1 MKMSDWK
8 DTAELIGIAAIV
20 ASLIFVGLQ
29 MKQSQDIAIADQY
42 QERANTAIDYYLA
55 HMAEPAVSDRGRR
68 MIDGGYYDD
77 YPADVQEY
85 VSELTPEA
93 MALAYLRFRTSMNLQ
108 DNNYF
113 QYESGFMTEE
123 AWQAQLSRFQKL
135 FSNRLFAETY
145 KMEKEEYR
153 KSFQELCD
161 EILAGTVRDRASD

>member
-1 MKMSDWK
+1 MKISDWK

-42 QERANTAIDYYLA
+42 QERANSAIEYYLA

-68 MIDGGYYDD
+68 MIDGGYYDA

-85 VSELTPEA
+85 ISEQAPEA
-93 MALAYLRFRTSMNLQ
+93 IALAYLRFRTSMNLQ

-123 AWQAQLSRFQKL
+123 AWQAQLNRFRKV

-145 KMEKEEYR
+145 KMEREEYR

-161 EILAGTVRDRASD
+161 DILLAR